1 MNILFITT
9 KLPWPLVDG
18 GRVLVHHTLTGL
30 VARDHRITL
39 VCPTSATPST
49 LAEAR
54 ESLGPAVTIE
64 AVPAPPRN
72 LFGTTLRARLSGLPL
87 SITRHQQ
94 PRVRE
99 RVAQL
104 LERERFD
111 VVHVEQP
118 QALSQAEPAFARGV
132 RVVLRA
138 ENVESDVWAG
148 TARVQRATSWL
159 FQHEARR
166 LARWEGEAVA
176 RVAATAALTDRDAA
190 RLAALAGGRG
200 RVVVVR
206 APFPAELPA
215 GTRELPGQPA
225 VVLYGS
231 GGWLP
236 NGDAARWFTEEIWPA
251 VRAELPETRLH
262 LFGAW
267 HHGRP
272 APGIL
277 QHEAPADSREAFA
290 PGAILVLPLRIA
302 SGVRIRILE
311 AWARGL
317 PVVATPEAVAGLD
330 AEDGRELLVARDAVE
345 FTTAL
350 RRLGE
355 DPGLTSRL
363 ITAGRTALARGHDLE
378 ACTVRLEGVYRGV

>member
-1 MNILFITT
+1 MNVLFITT

-18 GRVLVHHTLTGL
+18 GRVLVHHTLAGL
-30 VARDHRITL
+30 AARGHRLTL
-39 VCPTSATPST
+39 VCPASSSPTE

-54 ESLGPAVTIE
+54 AALGPAVRLE
-64 AVPAPPRN
+64 AVAAPPRN
-72 LFGTTLRARLSGLPL
+72 LLGTTLRARLSGLPL

-118 QALSQAEPAFARGV
+118 QALAQAEPAFARGV

-159 FQHEARR
+159 FHQEARR
-166 LARWEGEAVA
+166 LAAWEGQAVA

-190 RLAALAGGRG
+190 RLRTLAEGRG
-200 RVVVVR
+200 RVEVVR
-206 APFPAELPA
+206 APFPAELPG
-215 GTRELPGQPA
+215 GTSLLPGQPA
-225 VVLYGS
+225 LVLYGS

-251 VRAELPETRLH
+251 VRAELPEARLH

-272 APGIL
+272 VSGIV

-330 AEDGRELLVARDAVE
+330 AEDGRELLVARTAAELVA
-345 FTTAL
+345 AL
-350 RRLGE
+350 RRLRE
-355 DPGLTSRL
+355 DPGLAPRL
-363 ITAGRTALARGHDLE
+363 VEAGRAALARGHDLE
-378 ACTVRLEGVYRGV
+378 ACTARLEEIYRGD